1 MPASRFRFYNT
12 SLKAWSA
19 MLAAIALAQKSI
31 YLEMYIFEED
41 TKGFDFLSELERK
54 AKEGVQVVLILDGLG
69 SSSLKT
75 VSIDRLRIAGV
86 EVLFFSHFWKHT
98 HRKMLIID
106 EQTVFVG
113 GVNIGDRFALWR
125 DLQMRLKGRQVARSA
140 VNSFIKI
147 YRKVGG
153 KNPVVIGK
161 QSPRTLERAKLWFIE
176 HGMNPRGGEL
186 RKYYEAHI
194 RNAEKDITLV
204 TPYFIPRRWLIA
216 SLHNALLRGVR
227 VTIIIPKHVD
237 ILFADNINQR
247 FITLLHKLGAT
258 CVISPVMNHA
268 KLMIIDSK
276 EAIIGSHN
284 LDALSF
290 ERNIEGGVFFE
301 DKRMV
306 LQLEKIIEQWIIKA
320 EVLKNAPRLR
330 WYDPI
335 VALLLPLFESVL

>member
-12 SLKAWSA
+12 SPKAWSA
-19 MLAAIALAQKSI
+19 MLSAISLAQRSVF
-31 YLEMYIFEED
+31 LEMYIFEED
-41 TKGFDFLSELERK
+41 TKGFDFLTELERK
-54 AKEGVQVVLILDGLG
+54 AKEGVRVVIILDALG
-69 SSSLKT
+69 SNSLKA
-75 VSIDRLRIAGV
+75 VSIDRLRTAGV

-98 HRKMLIID
+98 HRKMLIVD
-106 EQTVFVG
+106 EYTVFIG

-125 DLQMRLKGRQVARSA
+125 DLQVRLRGKQVARSA

-153 KNPVVIGK
+153 KNPALISR

-176 HGMNPRGGEL
+176 HGMNPKSNEL
-186 RKYYEAHI
+186 RRYYEAHI
-194 RNAEKDITLV
+194 RNATKDITLV
-204 TPYFIPRRWLIA
+204 TPYFIPRRWMIA

-237 ILFADNINQR
+237 ILFADRINLR
-247 FITLLHKLGAT
+247 FIALLHKLGAE
-258 CVISPVMNHA
+258 CVVSPVMNHA
-268 KLMIIDSK
+268 KVMLIDSK

-301 DKRMV
+301 DKHMV
-306 LQLEKIIEQWIIKA
+306 EQLEKIIEEWKKKA
-320 EVLKNAPRLR
+320 EILSDAPRLR
-330 WYDPI
+330 WYDSI
-335 VALLLPLFESVL
+335 VALLLPFFESVL

>member
-1 MPASRFRFYNT
+1 
-12 SLKAWSA
+12 
-19 MLAAIALAQKSI
+19 MLSAIALAQKSI

-41 TKGFDFLSELERK
+41 TKGFDFLAELKRK
-54 AKEGVQVVLILDGLG
+54 AEEGVQVVLILDALG
-69 SSSLKT
+69 SSALKA
-75 VSIDRLRIAGV
+75 VSIDRLRTAGV
-86 EVLFFSHFWKHT
+86 EVLFFSQFWKHT
-98 HRKMLIID
+98 HRKMLIVD

-125 DLQMRLKGRQVARSA
+125 DLQVRLKGKQVARSA
-140 VNSFIKI
+140 VNSFVKI

-153 KNPVVIGK
+153 KNPLLIGTA
-161 QSPRTLERAKLWFIE
+161 SPRTLERAKLWFIE
-176 HGMNPRGGEL
+176 HGMSPRGGEL
-186 RKYYEAHI
+186 RRYYEEHI
-194 RNAEKDITLV
+194 RNAEKEITLV

-216 SLHNALLRGVR
+216 ALHNAILRGVK
-227 VTIIIPKHVD
+227 VTIIIPKYVD
-237 ILFADNINQR
+237 VVFADNINQR

-306 LQLEKIIEQWIIKA
+306 LQLEKIIEEWINKA
-320 EVLKNAPRLR
+320 EVLTNAPKLR